1 MSVAGKSGGVVLAI
15 AASVAAPQIDR
26 VMIQK
31 VPGRSWK
38 ISGTFTPFQDGRAE
52 SL

>member
-1 MSVAGKSGGVVLAI
+1 MSVAGKSGGVLLAI
-15 AASVAAPQIDR
+15 ARSVAAPQIDR

-31 VPGRSWK
+31 VPRQSWK
-38 ISGTFTPFQDGRAE
+38 ISGTFTPFEDYRAE